1 MQKSYRLNGL
11 DCANCA
17 AKLENKIKKVD
28 GVKDAAINFFSSK
41 MTLCF
46 DDEDAVTAK
55 QEVLKTV
62 KKTEPDVKVEA
73 L

>member
-46 DDEDAVTAK
+46 DDEDAV
-55 QEVLKTV
+55 LKTV